1 MAPILYLHWTATG
14 YNWIRPGHTYAR
26 SWGWSAQ
33 VGVLLLLALLPPLVG
48 DAELATRCRLR
59 AECNLVLISL
69 LEEYGGFA
77 DRAHP

>member
-33 VGVLLLLALLPPLVG
+33 VGVLLLLALLPPLVL
-48 DAELATRCRLR
+48 LATLNWRPVVDYALS
-59 AECNLVLISL
+59 AISS
-69 LEEYGGFA
+69 
-77 DRAHP
+77 